1 MFSLIG
7 LGASAA
13 FVYSIFAL
21 FFPSLIPHEFMQN
34 HHEVPLYFE
43 AVAVILTL
51 VIFGQML
58 EAKAHQKT
66 GNAIKELMNLSSKE
80 AHLIINNSEKNI
92 PIADV
97 KIGDI
102 LRVKPGEKIPV
113 DGEIIEG
120 NTTIDESM
128 ITGEPIPAEKK

>member
-1 MFSLIG
+1 
-7 LGASAA
+7 
-13 FVYSIFAL
+13 
-21 FFPSLIPHEFMQN
+21 MQN

-66 GNAIKELMNLSSKE
+66 GNAIKELMNLSPKE
-80 AHLIINNSEKNI
+80 AHLNNSEKNI
-92 PIADV
+92 PISEV

-102 LRVKPGEKIPV
+102 LK
-113 DGEIIEG
+113 
-120 NTTIDESM
+120 
-128 ITGEPIPAEKK
+128 

>member
-1 MFSLIG
+1 VFFTGWFLFKRAWISFKSWNLNMFSLIG

-13 FVYSIFAL
+13 FIYSIFAL
-21 FFPSLIPHEFMQN
+21 TFPSLIPHEFMQN

-66 GNAIKELMNLSSKE
+66 GNAIKELMNLSPKE
-80 AHLIINNSEKNI
+80 AHLIHQ
-92 PIADV
+92 
-97 KIGDI
+97 
-102 LRVKPGEKIPV
+102 
-113 DGEIIEG
+113 
-120 NTTIDESM
+120 
-128 ITGEPIPAEKK
+128 

>member
-1 MFSLIG
+1 
-7 LGASAA
+7 
-13 FVYSIFAL
+13 
-21 FFPSLIPHEFMQN
+21 MQN

-66 GNAIKELMNLSSKE
+66 GNAIKELMNLSPKE
-80 AHLIINNSEKNI
+80 AHLIQNNSEKNI
-92 PIADV
+92 PISEV

-102 LRVKPGEKIPV
+102 LK
-113 DGEIIEG
+113 
-120 NTTIDESM
+120 
-128 ITGEPIPAEKK
+128 